1 MEQDSRNGQAVQSQ
15 ADGQAQ
21 VVRVLDE
28 IAFEPDMS
36 SLMKRLRIQA
46 DGPDVETLA
55 QFVAE
60 AQDVAK
66 PKACYKIAYV
76 ESREEDSIVIDGVR
90 FRSRVLRVNLE
101 SAYRVFPYVATC
113 GVELEAW
120 SQAIDDVLHQYWAD
134 AIKQMALFSAT
145 QVLHKHLVDT
155 YHLGRTAVM
164 SPGSLSDWPIR
175 EQRPLFELIGNV
187 EDRIGVR
194 LSDSFLMH
202 PIKSVSGIRFP
213 TEESFASCQL
223 CPRVNCPG
231 RRAPYD
237 ETLYDRKY
245 R

>member
-1 MEQDSRNGQAVQSQ
+1 MQNVAQKQKAV
-15 ADGQAQ
+15 
-21 VVRVLDE
+21 VLDK
-28 IAFEPDMS
+28 IVFEPDLAR
-36 SLMKRLRIQA
+36 LMKTLRIEPDTPDA
-46 DGPDVETLA
+46 DALI
-55 QFVAE
+55 QLVAE
-60 AQDVAK
+60 AQDIAK

-76 ESREEDSIVIDGVR
+76 ESREDDAVLIDGVR
-90 FRSRVLRVNLE
+90 FDSRVLRVNLDD
-101 SAYRVFPYVATC
+101 AYRVFPYVATC
-113 GVELEAW
+113 GMELEIW
-120 SQAIDDVLHQYWAD
+120 SRSIDDMLHQYWTD
-134 AIKQMALFSAT
+134 AIRQMALTSAT

-155 YHLGRTAVM
+155 YRLGRTAVM

-175 EQRPLFELIGNV
+175 EQRPLFDLIGDV
-187 EDRIGVR
+187 EGKIGVQ
-194 LSDSFLMH
+194 LSDSFLMS